1 LYQPI
6 EGVRRLA
13 GKTVTVSFWA
23 TAATSG
29 LKLGVNIYQGF
40 GSGGSP
46 STGAWVGNGQSVT
59 VPQLT
64 TWQRFSMTFVL
75 PSAAGKT
82 LGTNNNDATWLTFW
96 YSSGA
101 TNNVTAGNIGVQSG
115 TVYLW
120 GVQLEIGSAA
130 TPLEK
135 IESGEDLR
143 RCQRVYQ
150 VGSMGVPSYASAGG
164 VIFGYRVM
172 LPVNMRAMPTVT
184 PTWASQSNATG
195 GFISLADN
203 ITGTAVYCYSTSTAA
218 GATNVYG
225 TYTASADL

>member
-64 TWQRFSMTFVL
+64 TWQRFSLTFVL
-75 PSAAGKT
+75 PSSAGKT

-120 GVQLEIGSAA
+120 GVQLEIGNTA

-135 IESGEDLR
+135 IDPGEDLR
-143 RCQRVYQ
+143 RCQRFYQ
-150 VGSMGVPSYASAGG
+150 QVQIYVSTYAATAGFNVGHGYKLGVS
-164 VIFGYRVM
+164 
-172 LPVNMRAMPTVT
+172 MRAVASCTVT
-184 PTWASQSNATG
+184 NNFGTN
-195 GFISLADN
+195 
-203 ITGTAVYCYSTSTAA
+203 TGTPTGTHQGPYNDLVY
-218 GATNVYG
+218 V
-225 TYTASADL
+225 